1 MLSYWIQS
9 VLEPLWTRAPQWVG
23 IPSPGD
29 ELTSNQHIRNSTI
42 GKERSTSLKLPLF
55 FPQLLLRFFL
65 STNSSCSCMHSTS
78 LLFSLPSFMPF
89 FSVLLNQAHCICGEM
104 LCPSQAVHLP
114 GQPDYPSCSH
124 LAGIPPAS
132 QWLLQK
138 CGTTFPHIHEGRSQ
152 CTLKD
157 NTKQFLPSV
166 LVIVEILLS
175 VFYCILEMEQARD
188 R

>member
-78 LLFSLPSFMPF
+78 LFFSLPSFMPF
-89 FSVLLNQAHCICGEM
+89 FLFSSIRLTAFVVKCFAQAKPYIYLDNQII
-104 LCPSQAVHLP
+104 QAALTWLEFHQLP
-114 GQPDYPSCSH
+114 NGCFKNVGQLFH
-124 LAGIPPAS
+124 TFMKVGAS
-132 QWLLQK
+132 A
-138 CGTTFPHIHEGRSQ
+138 P
-152 CTLKD
+152 
-157 NTKQFLPSV
+157 
-166 LVIVEILLS
+166 
-175 VFYCILEMEQARD
+175 
-188 R
+188 